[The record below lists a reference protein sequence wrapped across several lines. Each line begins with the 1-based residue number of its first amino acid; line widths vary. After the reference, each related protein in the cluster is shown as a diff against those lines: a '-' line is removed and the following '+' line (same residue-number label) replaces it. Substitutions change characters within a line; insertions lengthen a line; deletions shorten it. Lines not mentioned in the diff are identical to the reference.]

1 MPRPEARDP
10 GPTPAGGAGG
20 LPAVGAWPPRTRW
33 PEPLH
38 RAVAAVREA
47 LAGDGPRRA
56 DVVPGRAGS
65 RPRGLVALSGGA
77 DSLALAVACA
87 VLVGTRE
94 GARLGPIGAAVVDHG
109 LQSGSDAVAA
119 AAADV
124 ARILGLTPVTV
135 TRVEVARTGDGPEAD
150 ARRARREALAAA
162 ARDAG
167 QGGAAVV
174 LTAHTADDQ
183 AEQVLLGLAR
193 GSGTRSLAGIP
204 ARGTLPGGAAV
215 VRPLLGLTRADT
227 ETICRWAG
235 LTWFEDPHNRDPA
248 LLRSRVRTRV
258 LPALEDPDAGL
269 GPGVRAGLV
278 RTAAIA
284 AEDAAALDAWAGDE
298 VARLLPRRP
307 VDPAGRAVDER
318 HDGRGALDCAALDPP
333 AVTPDEL
340 EPCAVTLEQGR
351 ELARDGVEGRG
362 PRGGAL
368 PRPAVLDEEPPGRGD
383 CGPDERVLPLAG
395 GEGAPPA
402 VGRVGHRAT
411 LRPARRVPVDEGGH
425 RSDRPGRGRRG
436 RGLVQRRP
444 DRGGRDGGERL
455 AEGPTHVVDLRVREV
470 AGRAPEREGRAHPRV
485 VVEEGDRV
493 DDVPTF

>member
-10 GPTPAGGAGG
+10 GPTPAGGVGG

-150 ARRARREALAAA
+150 ARRARRVALAAA
-162 ARDAG
+162 AREAG
-167 QGGAAVV
+167 QGGAAPGAGTAVV

-215 VRPLLGLTRADT
+215 ARPLLGLTRADT

-269 GPGVRAGLV
+269 GPGVRVGLV

-298 VARLLPRRP
+298 FTRLR
-307 VDPAGRAVDER
+307 VD
-318 HDGRGALDCAALDPP
+318 
-333 AVTPDEL
+333 
-340 EPCAVTLEQGR
+340 
-351 ELARDGVEGRG
+351 
-362 PRGGAL
+362 
-368 PRPAVLDEEPPGRGD
+368 PPGRD
-383 CGPDERVLPLAG
+383 
-395 GEGAPPA
+395 
-402 VGRVGHRAT
+402 
-411 LRPARRVPVDEGGH
+411 
-425 RSDRPGRGRRG
+425 
-436 RGLVQRRP
+436 
-444 DRGGRDGGERL
+444 
-455 AEGPTHVVDLRVREV
+455 
-470 AGRAPEREGRAHPRV
+470 PRV
-485 VVEEGDRV
+485 VSLDLDTLAALPAAVRHRVIARAARAVGGQAPPRERILAVDTLVTGARAGGTSAGPVELPGGVAAHRACARLDLI
-493 DDVPTF
+493 PCLPGS

>member
-10 GPTPAGGAGG
+10 GPTPAGGVGG

-47 LAGDGPRRA
+47 LAGDGSCRA
-56 DVVPGRAGS
+56 DAGPGRAGN

-87 VLVGTRE
+87 VLVGTRD

-215 VRPLLGLTRADT
+215 ARPLLGLTRADT

-298 VARLLPRRP
+298 FTR
-307 VDPAGRAVDER
+307 
-318 HDGRGALDCAALDPP
+318 
-333 AVTPDEL
+333 
-340 EPCAVTLEQGR
+340 
-351 ELARDGVEGRG
+351 
-362 PRGGAL
+362 
-368 PRPAVLDEEPPGRGD
+368 
-383 CGPDERVLPLAG
+383 
-395 GEGAPPA
+395 
-402 VGRVGHRAT
+402 
-411 LRPARRVPVDEGGH
+411 
-425 RSDRPGRGRRG
+425 
-436 RGLVQRRP
+436 
-444 DRGGRDGGERL
+444 
-455 AEGPTHVVDLRVREV
+455 LRVD
-470 AGRAPEREGRAHPRV
+470 PRV
-485 VVEEGDRV
+485 VSLDLDALAALPAAVRHRVIARAARAAGGQVPPRERILAVDALVTGARAGGTSAGPVELPGGVAAHRAYARLDLI
-493 DDVPTF
+493 PCLPGS

>member
-1 MPRPEARDP
+1 MGEP
-10 GPTPAGGAGG
+10 GPTPAGGSGG

-56 DVVPGRAGS
+56 DVVPGRAGNG
-65 RPRGLVALSGGA
+65 PRGLVALSGGA

-94 GARLGPIGAAVVDHG
+94 GQRLGPIGAAVVDHG

-162 ARDAG
+162 ARDARP
-167 QGGAAVV
+167 GGAVV

-215 VRPLLGLTRADT
+215 VRPLLGLARADT
-227 ETICRWAG
+227 EAICRWAG

-298 VARLLPRRP
+298 VTRLR
-307 VDPAGRAVDER
+307 V
-318 HDGRGALDCAALDPP
+318 DPP
-333 AVTPDEL
+333 A
-340 EPCAVTLEQGR
+340 
-351 ELARDGVEGRG
+351 
-362 PRGGAL
+362 
-368 PRPAVLDEEPPGRGD
+368 GD
-383 CGPDERVLPLAG
+383 
-395 GEGAPPA
+395 
-402 VGRVGHRAT
+402 
-411 LRPARRVPVDEGGH
+411 
-425 RSDRPGRGRRG
+425 
-436 RGLVQRRP
+436 
-444 DRGGRDGGERL
+444 
-455 AEGPTHVVDLRVREV
+455 
-470 AGRAPEREGRAHPRV
+470 PRV
-485 VVEEGDRV
+485 VSLDLESLAALPAAVRHRVIARAARAAGGQAPPRERILAVDTLVTGARAGGASAGPVELPGGVAAHRACARLDLI
-493 DDVPTF
+493 PCLPGP

>member
-47 LAGDGPRRA
+47 LAGDGSCRA
-56 DVVPGRAGS
+56 DAVPGRAGG

-87 VLVGTRE
+87 VLVGTRD

-215 VRPLLGLTRADT
+215 ARPLLGLTRADT

-284 AEDAAALDAWAGDE
+284 AEDAAALDVWAGDE
-298 VARLLPRRP
+298 VTRLR
-307 VDPAGRAVDER
+307 V
-318 HDGRGALDCAALDPP
+318 DPP
-333 AVTPDEL
+333 A
-340 EPCAVTLEQGR
+340 
-351 ELARDGVEGRG
+351 
-362 PRGGAL
+362 
-368 PRPAVLDEEPPGRGD
+368 GD
-383 CGPDERVLPLAG
+383 
-395 GEGAPPA
+395 
-402 VGRVGHRAT
+402 
-411 LRPARRVPVDEGGH
+411 
-425 RSDRPGRGRRG
+425 
-436 RGLVQRRP
+436 
-444 DRGGRDGGERL
+444 
-455 AEGPTHVVDLRVREV
+455 
-470 AGRAPEREGRAHPRV
+470 PRV
-485 VVEEGDRV
+485 VSLDLDALAALPAAVRHRVIARAARAAGGQAPPRERILAVDALVTGARAGGTSAGPVELPGGVAAHRACARLDLI
-493 DDVPTF
+493 PCLPGP

>member
-47 LAGDGPRRA
+47 LVGDAPWLPDA
-56 DVVPGRAGS
+56 VPGRAGNG
-65 RPRGLVALSGGA
+65 PRGLVALSGGA

-87 VLVGTRE
+87 VLVGTRD

-150 ARRARREALAAA
+150 ARRARRVALAAA
-162 ARDAG
+162 ARDARP
-167 QGGAAVV
+167 GGAVV

-298 VARLLPRRP
+298 VTRLR
-307 VDPAGRAVDER
+307 V
-318 HDGRGALDCAALDPP
+318 DPP
-333 AVTPDEL
+333 A
-340 EPCAVTLEQGR
+340 
-351 ELARDGVEGRG
+351 
-362 PRGGAL
+362 
-368 PRPAVLDEEPPGRGD
+368 GD
-383 CGPDERVLPLAG
+383 
-395 GEGAPPA
+395 
-402 VGRVGHRAT
+402 
-411 LRPARRVPVDEGGH
+411 
-425 RSDRPGRGRRG
+425 
-436 RGLVQRRP
+436 
-444 DRGGRDGGERL
+444 
-455 AEGPTHVVDLRVREV
+455 
-470 AGRAPEREGRAHPRV
+470 PRV
-485 VVEEGDRV
+485 VSLDLDALAALPAAVRHRVIARAARAAGGQAPPRERILAVDALVTGARAGGTSAGPVELPGGVAAHRACARLDLI
-493 DDVPTF
+493 PCLPGP

>member
-47 LAGDGPRRA
+47 LAGDGSCRA
-56 DVVPGRAGS
+56 DAGPGRAGN

-87 VLVGTRE
+87 VLVGTRD

-124 ARILGLTPVTV
+124 ARILGLAPVTV

-167 QGGAAVV
+167 QGGAAPGAGTAVV

-227 ETICRWAG
+227 EAICRWAG

-284 AEDAAALDAWAGDE
+284 AEDAAALDVWAGDE
-298 VARLLPRRP
+298 VTRLR
-307 VDPAGRAVDER
+307 V
-318 HDGRGALDCAALDPP
+318 DPP
-333 AVTPDEL
+333 A
-340 EPCAVTLEQGR
+340 
-351 ELARDGVEGRG
+351 
-362 PRGGAL
+362 
-368 PRPAVLDEEPPGRGD
+368 GD
-383 CGPDERVLPLAG
+383 
-395 GEGAPPA
+395 
-402 VGRVGHRAT
+402 
-411 LRPARRVPVDEGGH
+411 
-425 RSDRPGRGRRG
+425 
-436 RGLVQRRP
+436 
-444 DRGGRDGGERL
+444 
-455 AEGPTHVVDLRVREV
+455 
-470 AGRAPEREGRAHPRV
+470 PRV
-485 VVEEGDRV
+485 VSLDLDALAALPAAVRHRVIARAARAAGGQAPPRERILAVDALVTGARAGGTSAGPVELPGGVAAHRACARLDLI
-493 DDVPTF
+493 PCLPGP

>member
-1 MPRPEARDP
+1 MRDP

-20 LPAVGAWPPRTRW
+20 LPAVGPWPPRTRW

-47 LAGDGPRRA
+47 LAGDGSCRA
-56 DVVPGRAGS
+56 DAGPGRAGN

-87 VLVGTRE
+87 VLVGTRD

-124 ARILGLTPVTV
+124 ARILGLAPVTV

-150 ARRARREALAAA
+150 ARRARRVALAAA
-162 ARDAG
+162 ARDARP
-167 QGGAAVV
+167 GGAVV

-215 VRPLLGLTRADT
+215 VRPLLGLARADT
-227 ETICRWAG
+227 EAICRWAG

-258 LPALEDPDAGL
+258 LPALEDPDVGL

-284 AEDAAALDAWAGDE
+284 AEDAAALEAWAGDE
-298 VARLLPRRP
+298 FTRLR
-307 VDPAGRAVDER
+307 V
-318 HDGRGALDCAALDPP
+318 DPP
-333 AVTPDEL
+333 A
-340 EPCAVTLEQGR
+340 
-351 ELARDGVEGRG
+351 RD
-362 PRGGAL
+362 
-368 PRPAVLDEEPPGRGD
+368 
-383 CGPDERVLPLAG
+383 
-395 GEGAPPA
+395 
-402 VGRVGHRAT
+402 
-411 LRPARRVPVDEGGH
+411 
-425 RSDRPGRGRRG
+425 
-436 RGLVQRRP
+436 
-444 DRGGRDGGERL
+444 
-455 AEGPTHVVDLRVREV
+455 
-470 AGRAPEREGRAHPRV
+470 PRV
-485 VVEEGDRV
+485 VSLDLDALAALPAAVRHRVIARAARAAGGQAPPRERILAVDTLVTGARAGGTSAGPVELPGGVAAHRACARLDLIPRL
-493 DDVPTF
+493 PGP

>member
-1 MPRPEARDP
+1 MPRPEVRDP
-10 GPTPAGGAGG
+10 GPTPVGGVGG
-20 LPAVGAWPPRTRW
+20 VPAVGAWPPRTRW

-47 LAGDGPRRA
+47 LAGDGTRRA
-56 DVVPGRAGS
+56 DAVPARAGNH
-65 RPRGLVALSGGA
+65 PRGLVALSGGA

-87 VLVGTRE
+87 VLGGTRE
-94 GARLGPIGAAVVDHG
+94 GRRLGPIGAAVVDHG

-119 AAADV
+119 AAAGV

-150 ARRARREALAAA
+150 ARRARRVALAAA

-167 QGGAAVV
+167 QGAAAPGAGAAVV

-215 VRPLLGLTRADT
+215 ARPLLGLTRTDT

-258 LPALEDPDAGL
+258 LPALEDPDTGL

-298 VARLLPRRP
+298 FTRLR
-307 VDPAGRAVDER
+307 VD
-318 HDGRGALDCAALDPP
+318 
-333 AVTPDEL
+333 
-340 EPCAVTLEQGR
+340 
-351 ELARDGVEGRG
+351 
-362 PRGGAL
+362 
-368 PRPAVLDEEPPGRGD
+368 PPGRD
-383 CGPDERVLPLAG
+383 
-395 GEGAPPA
+395 
-402 VGRVGHRAT
+402 
-411 LRPARRVPVDEGGH
+411 
-425 RSDRPGRGRRG
+425 
-436 RGLVQRRP
+436 
-444 DRGGRDGGERL
+444 
-455 AEGPTHVVDLRVREV
+455 
-470 AGRAPEREGRAHPRV
+470 PRV
-485 VVEEGDRV
+485 VSLDLDTLAALPAAVRHRVIARAARAAGGQVPPRERILAVDALVTGARAGGTSAGPVELPGGVAAHRAYARLDLI
-493 DDVPTF
+493 PCLPGS

>member
-20 LPAVGAWPPRTRW
+20 LPAVGSWPPRTRW

-47 LAGDGPRRA
+47 LAGDGSCRA
-56 DVVPGRAGS
+56 DAGPGRAGN

-87 VLVGTRE
+87 VLVGTRD

-124 ARILGLTPVTV
+124 ARILGLAPVTV

-150 ARRARREALAAA
+150 ARRARRVALAAA
-162 ARDAG
+162 ARDARP
-167 QGGAAVV
+167 GGAVV

-215 VRPLLGLTRADT
+215 VRPLLGLARADT
-227 ETICRWAG
+227 EAICRWAG

-258 LPALEDPDAGL
+258 LPALEDPDVGL

-284 AEDAAALDAWAGDE
+284 AEDAAALEAWAGDE
-298 VARLLPRRP
+298 FPRLR
-307 VDPAGRAVDER
+307 VDA
-318 HDGRGALDCAALDPP
+318 
-333 AVTPDEL
+333 
-340 EPCAVTLEQGR
+340 
-351 ELARDGVEGRG
+351 
-362 PRGGAL
+362 
-368 PRPAVLDEEPPGRGD
+368 PGRD
-383 CGPDERVLPLAG
+383 
-395 GEGAPPA
+395 
-402 VGRVGHRAT
+402 
-411 LRPARRVPVDEGGH
+411 
-425 RSDRPGRGRRG
+425 
-436 RGLVQRRP
+436 
-444 DRGGRDGGERL
+444 
-455 AEGPTHVVDLRVREV
+455 
-470 AGRAPEREGRAHPRV
+470 PRV
-485 VVEEGDRV
+485 VSLDLDALAALPAAVRHRVIARAARAAGGQAPPRERILAVDTLVAGARAGGTSAGPVELPGGVAAHRACARLDLIPRL
-493 DDVPTF
+493 PGP

>member
-124 ARILGLTPVTV
+124 ARILGLAPVTV

-162 ARDAG
+162 ARDARP
-167 QGGAAVV
+167 GGAVV

-193 GSGTRSLAGIP
+193 GSGTRSLAGIL

-284 AEDAAALDAWAGDE
+284 AEDAAALDAWADDE
-298 VARLLPRRP
+298 VTRLR
-307 VDPAGRAVDER
+307 V
-318 HDGRGALDCAALDPP
+318 DPP
-333 AVTPDEL
+333 A
-340 EPCAVTLEQGR
+340 
-351 ELARDGVEGRG
+351 
-362 PRGGAL
+362 
-368 PRPAVLDEEPPGRGD
+368 GD
-383 CGPDERVLPLAG
+383 
-395 GEGAPPA
+395 
-402 VGRVGHRAT
+402 
-411 LRPARRVPVDEGGH
+411 
-425 RSDRPGRGRRG
+425 
-436 RGLVQRRP
+436 
-444 DRGGRDGGERL
+444 
-455 AEGPTHVVDLRVREV
+455 
-470 AGRAPEREGRAHPRV
+470 PRV
-485 VVEEGDRV
+485 VSLDLDALAALPAAVRHRVIARAARAAGGQAPPRERILAVDALVTGARAGGTSAGPVELPGGVAAHRACARLDLI
-493 DDVPTF
+493 PCLPGP

>member
-47 LAGDGPRRA
+47 LAGDGSCRA
-56 DVVPGRAGS
+56 DAGPGRAGN

-87 VLVGTRE
+87 VLVGTRD

-124 ARILGLTPVTV
+124 ARILGLAPVTV

-150 ARRARREALAAA
+150 ARRARRVALAAA
-162 ARDAG
+162 ARDARP
-167 QGGAAVV
+167 GGAVV

-215 VRPLLGLTRADT
+215 VRPLLGLARADT
-227 ETICRWAG
+227 EAICRWAG

-269 GPGVRAGLV
+269 GPGVRVGLV

-298 VARLLPRRP
+298 FTRLR
-307 VDPAGRAVDER
+307 VD
-318 HDGRGALDCAALDPP
+318 
-333 AVTPDEL
+333 
-340 EPCAVTLEQGR
+340 
-351 ELARDGVEGRG
+351 
-362 PRGGAL
+362 
-368 PRPAVLDEEPPGRGD
+368 PPGRD
-383 CGPDERVLPLAG
+383 
-395 GEGAPPA
+395 
-402 VGRVGHRAT
+402 
-411 LRPARRVPVDEGGH
+411 
-425 RSDRPGRGRRG
+425 
-436 RGLVQRRP
+436 
-444 DRGGRDGGERL
+444 
-455 AEGPTHVVDLRVREV
+455 
-470 AGRAPEREGRAHPRV
+470 PRV
-485 VVEEGDRV
+485 VSLDLDALAALPAAVRHRVIARAARAAGGQAPPRERILAVDALVTGARAGGTSAGPVELPGGVAVHRACARLDLI
-493 DDVPTF
+493 PCLPGP

>member
-47 LAGDGPRRA
+47 LAGDGSCRA
-56 DVVPGRAGS
+56 DAGPGRAGN

-87 VLVGTRE
+87 VLVGTRD

-150 ARRARREALAAA
+150 ARRARRVALAAA

-167 QGGAAVV
+167 QGAAAPGAGAAVV

-215 VRPLLGLTRADT
+215 VRPLLGLARADT
-227 ETICRWAG
+227 EAICRWAG

-269 GPGVRAGLV
+269 GPGVRVGLV

-298 VARLLPRRP
+298 VTRLR
-307 VDPAGRAVDER
+307 V
-318 HDGRGALDCAALDPP
+318 DPP
-333 AVTPDEL
+333 A
-340 EPCAVTLEQGR
+340 
-351 ELARDGVEGRG
+351 
-362 PRGGAL
+362 
-368 PRPAVLDEEPPGRGD
+368 GD
-383 CGPDERVLPLAG
+383 
-395 GEGAPPA
+395 
-402 VGRVGHRAT
+402 
-411 LRPARRVPVDEGGH
+411 
-425 RSDRPGRGRRG
+425 
-436 RGLVQRRP
+436 
-444 DRGGRDGGERL
+444 
-455 AEGPTHVVDLRVREV
+455 
-470 AGRAPEREGRAHPRV
+470 PRV
-485 VVEEGDRV
+485 VSLDLDALAALPAAVRHRVIARAARAAGGQAPPRERILAVDALVTGARAGGTSAGPVELPGGVAVHRACARLDLI
-493 DDVPTF
+493 PCLPGP

>member
-20 LPAVGAWPPRTRW
+20 LPAVGSWPPRTRW

-47 LAGDGPRRA
+47 LAGDGSCRA
-56 DVVPGRAGS
+56 DAGPGRAGN

-87 VLVGTRE
+87 VLVGTRD

-124 ARILGLTPVTV
+124 ARILGLAPVTV

-150 ARRARREALAAA
+150 ARRARRVALAAA
-162 ARDAG
+162 ARDARP
-167 QGGAAVV
+167 GGAVV

-215 VRPLLGLTRADT
+215 VRPLLGLARADT
-227 ETICRWAG
+227 EAICRWAG

-258 LPALEDPDAGL
+258 LPALEDPDVGL

-284 AEDAAALDAWAGDE
+284 AEDAAALEAWAGDE
-298 VARLLPRRP
+298 FTRLR
-307 VDPAGRAVDER
+307 V
-318 HDGRGALDCAALDPP
+318 DPP
-333 AVTPDEL
+333 A
-340 EPCAVTLEQGR
+340 
-351 ELARDGVEGRG
+351 RD
-362 PRGGAL
+362 
-368 PRPAVLDEEPPGRGD
+368 
-383 CGPDERVLPLAG
+383 
-395 GEGAPPA
+395 
-402 VGRVGHRAT
+402 
-411 LRPARRVPVDEGGH
+411 
-425 RSDRPGRGRRG
+425 
-436 RGLVQRRP
+436 
-444 DRGGRDGGERL
+444 
-455 AEGPTHVVDLRVREV
+455 
-470 AGRAPEREGRAHPRV
+470 PRV
-485 VVEEGDRV
+485 VSLDLDALAALPAAVRHRVIARAARAAGGQAPPRERILAVDTLVAGARAGGTSAGPVELPGGVAAHRACARLDLIPRL
-493 DDVPTF
+493 PGP

>member
-1 MPRPEARDP
+1 MPRPEVGEP
-10 GPTPAGGAGG
+10 GPTPAGGSGG

-56 DVVPGRAGS
+56 DVVPGRAGNG
-65 RPRGLVALSGGA
+65 PRGLVALSGGA

-94 GARLGPIGAAVVDHG
+94 GQRLGPIGAAVVDHG

-162 ARDAG
+162 ARDARP
-167 QGGAAVV
+167 GGAVV

-215 VRPLLGLTRADT
+215 VRPLLGLARADT
-227 ETICRWAG
+227 EAICRWAG

-298 VARLLPRRP
+298 VTRLR
-307 VDPAGRAVDER
+307 V
-318 HDGRGALDCAALDPP
+318 DPP
-333 AVTPDEL
+333 A
-340 EPCAVTLEQGR
+340 
-351 ELARDGVEGRG
+351 
-362 PRGGAL
+362 
-368 PRPAVLDEEPPGRGD
+368 GD
-383 CGPDERVLPLAG
+383 
-395 GEGAPPA
+395 
-402 VGRVGHRAT
+402 
-411 LRPARRVPVDEGGH
+411 
-425 RSDRPGRGRRG
+425 
-436 RGLVQRRP
+436 
-444 DRGGRDGGERL
+444 
-455 AEGPTHVVDLRVREV
+455 
-470 AGRAPEREGRAHPRV
+470 PRV
-485 VVEEGDRV
+485 VSLDLESLAALPAAVRHRVIARAARAAGGQAPPRERILAVDTLVTGARAGGASAGPVELPGGVAAHRACARLDLI
-493 DDVPTF
+493 PCLPGP

>member
-150 ARRARREALAAA
+150 ARRARRVALAAA
-162 ARDAG
+162 AREAG
-167 QGGAAVV
+167 QGGAAPGAGTAVV

-284 AEDAAALDAWAGDE
+284 AEDAAALEAWAGAE
-298 VARLLPRRP
+298 VTRLR
-307 VDPAGRAVDER
+307 V
-318 HDGRGALDCAALDPP
+318 DPP
-333 AVTPDEL
+333 A
-340 EPCAVTLEQGR
+340 
-351 ELARDGVEGRG
+351 RD
-362 PRGGAL
+362 
-368 PRPAVLDEEPPGRGD
+368 
-383 CGPDERVLPLAG
+383 
-395 GEGAPPA
+395 
-402 VGRVGHRAT
+402 
-411 LRPARRVPVDEGGH
+411 
-425 RSDRPGRGRRG
+425 
-436 RGLVQRRP
+436 
-444 DRGGRDGGERL
+444 
-455 AEGPTHVVDLRVREV
+455 
-470 AGRAPEREGRAHPRV
+470 PRV
-485 VVEEGDRV
+485 VSLDLDALAALPAAVRHRVIARAARAAGGQAPPRERILAVDALVTGARAGGTSAGPVELPGGVAAHRACARLDLI
-493 DDVPTF
+493 PCLPGP

>member
-124 ARILGLTPVTV
+124 ARILGLAPVTV

-150 ARRARREALAAA
+150 ARRARRVALAAA
-162 ARDAG
+162 AREAG
-167 QGGAAVV
+167 QGGAAPGAGTAVV

-215 VRPLLGLTRADT
+215 ARPLLGLTRADT

-298 VARLLPRRP
+298 VTRLR
-307 VDPAGRAVDER
+307 V
-318 HDGRGALDCAALDPP
+318 DPP
-333 AVTPDEL
+333 A
-340 EPCAVTLEQGR
+340 
-351 ELARDGVEGRG
+351 
-362 PRGGAL
+362 
-368 PRPAVLDEEPPGRGD
+368 GD
-383 CGPDERVLPLAG
+383 
-395 GEGAPPA
+395 
-402 VGRVGHRAT
+402 
-411 LRPARRVPVDEGGH
+411 
-425 RSDRPGRGRRG
+425 
-436 RGLVQRRP
+436 
-444 DRGGRDGGERL
+444 
-455 AEGPTHVVDLRVREV
+455 
-470 AGRAPEREGRAHPRV
+470 PRV
-485 VVEEGDRV
+485 VSLDLDALAALPAAVRHRVIARAARAAGGQAPPRERILAVDALVTGARAGGTSAGPVELPGGVAAHRACARLDLI
-493 DDVPTF
+493 PCLPGP

>member
-1 MPRPEARDP
+1 MPRPEAGGP

-135 TRVEVARTGDGPEAD
+135 TRIEVARTGDGPEAD

-167 QGGAAVV
+167 PGGAVV

-204 ARGTLPGGAAV
+204 TRGTLPGGAAV

-258 LPALEDPDAGL
+258 LPALADPDAGL

-298 VARLLPRRP
+298 VTRLR
-307 VDPAGRAVDER
+307 V
-318 HDGRGALDCAALDPP
+318 DPP
-333 AVTPDEL
+333 A
-340 EPCAVTLEQGR
+340 
-351 ELARDGVEGRG
+351 
-362 PRGGAL
+362 
-368 PRPAVLDEEPPGRGD
+368 GD
-383 CGPDERVLPLAG
+383 
-395 GEGAPPA
+395 
-402 VGRVGHRAT
+402 
-411 LRPARRVPVDEGGH
+411 
-425 RSDRPGRGRRG
+425 
-436 RGLVQRRP
+436 
-444 DRGGRDGGERL
+444 
-455 AEGPTHVVDLRVREV
+455 
-470 AGRAPEREGRAHPRV
+470 PRV
-485 VVEEGDRV
+485 VSLDLDALAALPAAVRHRVIARAARAAGGQVPPRERILAVDTLVTGARAGGTSAGPVELPGGVAAHRACARLDLI
-493 DDVPTF
+493 PCLPGP

>member
-10 GPTPAGGAGG
+10 GPTPAGGVGG

-47 LAGDGPRRA
+47 LAGDGSCRA
-56 DVVPGRAGS
+56 DAGPGRAGN

-87 VLVGTRE
+87 VLVGTRD

-124 ARILGLTPVTV
+124 ARILGLAPVTV

-150 ARRARREALAAA
+150 ARRARRVALAAA
-162 ARDAG
+162 ARDARP
-167 QGGAAVV
+167 GGAVV

-215 VRPLLGLTRADT
+215 VRPLLGLARADT
-227 ETICRWAG
+227 EAICRWAG

-258 LPALEDPDAGL
+258 LPALEDPDVGL

-284 AEDAAALDAWAGDE
+284 AEDAAALEAWAGDE
-298 VARLLPRRP
+298 FPRLR
-307 VDPAGRAVDER
+307 VDA
-318 HDGRGALDCAALDPP
+318 
-333 AVTPDEL
+333 
-340 EPCAVTLEQGR
+340 
-351 ELARDGVEGRG
+351 
-362 PRGGAL
+362 
-368 PRPAVLDEEPPGRGD
+368 PGRD
-383 CGPDERVLPLAG
+383 
-395 GEGAPPA
+395 
-402 VGRVGHRAT
+402 
-411 LRPARRVPVDEGGH
+411 
-425 RSDRPGRGRRG
+425 
-436 RGLVQRRP
+436 
-444 DRGGRDGGERL
+444 
-455 AEGPTHVVDLRVREV
+455 
-470 AGRAPEREGRAHPRV
+470 PRV
-485 VVEEGDRV
+485 VSLDLDALAALPAAVRHRVIARAARAAGGQAPPRERILAVDTLVAGARAGGTSAGPVELPGGVAAHRACARLDLIPRL
-493 DDVPTF
+493 PGP

>member
-1 MPRPEARDP
+1 MPRPEAGAP
-10 GPTPAGGAGG
+10 GPTPAGGSGS
-20 LPAVGAWPPRTRW
+20 LPTAGAWPPRTRW

-47 LAGDGPRRA
+47 LAGDGSCRA
-56 DVVPGRAGS
+56 DAVPGRAGS

-94 GARLGPIGAAVVDHG
+94 GQRLGPIGAAVVDHG

-162 ARDAG
+162 ARDAR
-167 QGGAAVV
+167 QGGAVV

-215 VRPLLGLTRADT
+215 VRPLLGLARADT
-227 ETICRWAG
+227 EAICRWAG

-298 VARLLPRRP
+298 VTRLR
-307 VDPAGRAVDER
+307 V
-318 HDGRGALDCAALDPP
+318 DPP
-333 AVTPDEL
+333 A
-340 EPCAVTLEQGR
+340 
-351 ELARDGVEGRG
+351 
-362 PRGGAL
+362 
-368 PRPAVLDEEPPGRGD
+368 GD
-383 CGPDERVLPLAG
+383 
-395 GEGAPPA
+395 
-402 VGRVGHRAT
+402 
-411 LRPARRVPVDEGGH
+411 
-425 RSDRPGRGRRG
+425 
-436 RGLVQRRP
+436 
-444 DRGGRDGGERL
+444 
-455 AEGPTHVVDLRVREV
+455 
-470 AGRAPEREGRAHPRV
+470 PRV
-485 VVEEGDRV
+485 VSLDLESLAALPAAVRHRVIARAARAAGGQAPPRERILAVDTLVTGARAGGTSAGPVELPGGVAAHRACARLDLI
-493 DDVPTF
+493 PCLPGP

>member
-1 MPRPEARDP
+1 MRDP

-47 LAGDGPRRA
+47 LAGDGSCRA
-56 DVVPGRAGS
+56 DAGPGRAGN

-150 ARRARREALAAA
+150 DRRARRVALAAA

-167 QGGAAVV
+167 QGAAAPGAGAAVV

-215 VRPLLGLTRADT
+215 ARPLLGLTRTDT

-258 LPALEDPDAGL
+258 LPALEDPDTGL
-269 GPGVRAGLV
+269 GPGVRARLV

-284 AEDAAALDAWAGDE
+284 AEDAAALEAWAGAE
-298 VARLLPRRP
+298 VTRLR
-307 VDPAGRAVDER
+307 V
-318 HDGRGALDCAALDPP
+318 DPP
-333 AVTPDEL
+333 A
-340 EPCAVTLEQGR
+340 
-351 ELARDGVEGRG
+351 RD
-362 PRGGAL
+362 
-368 PRPAVLDEEPPGRGD
+368 
-383 CGPDERVLPLAG
+383 
-395 GEGAPPA
+395 
-402 VGRVGHRAT
+402 
-411 LRPARRVPVDEGGH
+411 
-425 RSDRPGRGRRG
+425 
-436 RGLVQRRP
+436 
-444 DRGGRDGGERL
+444 
-455 AEGPTHVVDLRVREV
+455 
-470 AGRAPEREGRAHPRV
+470 PRV
-485 VVEEGDRV
+485 VSLDLDALAALPAAVRHRVIARAARAAGGQAPPRERILAVDALVTGARAGGTSAGPVELPGGVAAHRACARLDLI
-493 DDVPTF
+493 PCLPGP

>member
-20 LPAVGAWPPRTRW
+20 LPAVGSWPPRTRW

-47 LAGDGPRRA
+47 LAGDGSCRA
-56 DVVPGRAGS
+56 DAGPGRAGN

-87 VLVGTRE
+87 VLVGTRD

-124 ARILGLTPVTV
+124 ARILGLAPVTV

-150 ARRARREALAAA
+150 ARRARRVALAAA
-162 ARDAG
+162 ARDARP
-167 QGGAAVV
+167 GGAVV

-284 AEDAAALDAWAGDE
+284 AEDAAALEAWAGDE
-298 VARLLPRRP
+298 FPRLR
-307 VDPAGRAVDER
+307 VD
-318 HDGRGALDCAALDPP
+318 
-333 AVTPDEL
+333 
-340 EPCAVTLEQGR
+340 
-351 ELARDGVEGRG
+351 
-362 PRGGAL
+362 
-368 PRPAVLDEEPPGRGD
+368 PPGRD
-383 CGPDERVLPLAG
+383 
-395 GEGAPPA
+395 
-402 VGRVGHRAT
+402 
-411 LRPARRVPVDEGGH
+411 
-425 RSDRPGRGRRG
+425 
-436 RGLVQRRP
+436 
-444 DRGGRDGGERL
+444 
-455 AEGPTHVVDLRVREV
+455 
-470 AGRAPEREGRAHPRV
+470 PRV
-485 VVEEGDRV
+485 VSLDLDALAALPAAVRHRVIARAARAAGGQAPPRERILAVDTLVAGARAGGTSAGPVELPGGVAAHRACARLDLIPRL
-493 DDVPTF
+493 PGP

>member
-56 DVVPGRAGS
+56 DAVPGRAGG

-87 VLVGTRE
+87 VLVGTRD

-109 LQSGSDAVAA
+109 LQSGSDTVAA

-167 QGGAAVV
+167 QGGAAPGAGAAVV

-258 LPALEDPDAGL
+258 LPALEDPDVGL

-298 VARLLPRRP
+298 VARLR
-307 VDPAGRAVDER
+307 V
-318 HDGRGALDCAALDPP
+318 DPP
-333 AVTPDEL
+333 A
-340 EPCAVTLEQGR
+340 
-351 ELARDGVEGRG
+351 RD
-362 PRGGAL
+362 
-368 PRPAVLDEEPPGRGD
+368 
-383 CGPDERVLPLAG
+383 
-395 GEGAPPA
+395 
-402 VGRVGHRAT
+402 
-411 LRPARRVPVDEGGH
+411 
-425 RSDRPGRGRRG
+425 
-436 RGLVQRRP
+436 
-444 DRGGRDGGERL
+444 
-455 AEGPTHVVDLRVREV
+455 
-470 AGRAPEREGRAHPRV
+470 PRV
-485 VVEEGDRV
+485 VSLDLDALAALPAAVRHRVIARAARAAGGQAPPRERILAADALVTGARAGGTSAGPVELPGGVAAHRACARLDLI
-493 DDVPTF
+493 PCLPGS

>member
-20 LPAVGAWPPRTRW
+20 LPAVGSWPPRTRW

-47 LAGDGPRRA
+47 LAGDGSCRA
-56 DVVPGRAGS
+56 DAGPGRAGN

-94 GARLGPIGAAVVDHG
+94 GQRFGPIGAAVVDHG
-109 LQSGSDAVAA
+109 LQTGSDAVAA

-150 ARRARREALAAA
+150 ARRARRVALAAA
-162 ARDAG
+162 ARDARP
-167 QGGAAVV
+167 GGAVV

-215 VRPLLGLTRADT
+215 VRPLLGLARADT
-227 ETICRWAG
+227 EAICRWAG

-258 LPALEDPDAGL
+258 LPALEDPDVGL

-284 AEDAAALDAWAGDE
+284 AEDAAALEAWAGDE
-298 VARLLPRRP
+298 FPRLR
-307 VDPAGRAVDER
+307 VDA
-318 HDGRGALDCAALDPP
+318 
-333 AVTPDEL
+333 
-340 EPCAVTLEQGR
+340 
-351 ELARDGVEGRG
+351 
-362 PRGGAL
+362 
-368 PRPAVLDEEPPGRGD
+368 PGRD
-383 CGPDERVLPLAG
+383 
-395 GEGAPPA
+395 
-402 VGRVGHRAT
+402 
-411 LRPARRVPVDEGGH
+411 
-425 RSDRPGRGRRG
+425 
-436 RGLVQRRP
+436 
-444 DRGGRDGGERL
+444 
-455 AEGPTHVVDLRVREV
+455 
-470 AGRAPEREGRAHPRV
+470 PRV
-485 VVEEGDRV
+485 VSLDLDALAALPAAVRHRVIARAARAAGGQAPPRERILAVDTLVAGARAGGTSAGPVELPGGVAAHRACARLDLIPRL
-493 DDVPTF
+493 PGP

>member
-10 GPTPAGGAGG
+10 GPTPVGGVGG
-20 LPAVGAWPPRTRW
+20 VPAVGAWPPRTRW

-47 LAGDGPRRA
+47 LAGDGTRRA
-56 DVVPGRAGS
+56 DAVPGRAGS

-124 ARILGLTPVTV
+124 ARILGLAPVTV

-150 ARRARREALAAA
+150 ARRARRVALAAA
-162 ARDAG
+162 ARDARP
-167 QGGAAVV
+167 GGAVV

-215 VRPLLGLTRADT
+215 VRPLLGLARADT
-227 ETICRWAG
+227 EAICRWAG

-269 GPGVRAGLV
+269 GPGVRVGLV

-298 VARLLPRRP
+298 FTRLR
-307 VDPAGRAVDER
+307 VD
-318 HDGRGALDCAALDPP
+318 
-333 AVTPDEL
+333 
-340 EPCAVTLEQGR
+340 
-351 ELARDGVEGRG
+351 
-362 PRGGAL
+362 
-368 PRPAVLDEEPPGRGD
+368 PPGRD
-383 CGPDERVLPLAG
+383 
-395 GEGAPPA
+395 
-402 VGRVGHRAT
+402 
-411 LRPARRVPVDEGGH
+411 
-425 RSDRPGRGRRG
+425 
-436 RGLVQRRP
+436 
-444 DRGGRDGGERL
+444 
-455 AEGPTHVVDLRVREV
+455 
-470 AGRAPEREGRAHPRV
+470 PRV
-485 VVEEGDRV
+485 VSLDLDALAALPAAVRHRVIARAARAAGGQAPPRERILAVDALVTGARAGCTSAGPVELPGGVAAHRACARLDLI
-493 DDVPTF
+493 PCLPGP

>member
-33 PEPLH
+33 PEPLD

-150 ARRARREALAAA
+150 ARRARRVALAAA
-162 ARDAG
+162 ARDAAP
-167 QGGAAVV
+167 GAGTAVV

-215 VRPLLGLTRADT
+215 ARPLLGLTRADT

-284 AEDAAALDAWAGDE
+284 AEDAAALDAWADDE
-298 VARLLPRRP
+298 VTRLR
-307 VDPAGRAVDER
+307 V
-318 HDGRGALDCAALDPP
+318 DPP
-333 AVTPDEL
+333 A
-340 EPCAVTLEQGR
+340 
-351 ELARDGVEGRG
+351 
-362 PRGGAL
+362 
-368 PRPAVLDEEPPGRGD
+368 GD
-383 CGPDERVLPLAG
+383 
-395 GEGAPPA
+395 
-402 VGRVGHRAT
+402 
-411 LRPARRVPVDEGGH
+411 
-425 RSDRPGRGRRG
+425 
-436 RGLVQRRP
+436 
-444 DRGGRDGGERL
+444 
-455 AEGPTHVVDLRVREV
+455 
-470 AGRAPEREGRAHPRV
+470 PRV
-485 VVEEGDRV
+485 VSLDLDALAALPAAVRHRVIARAARAAGGQAPPRERILAVDALVTGARAGGTSAGPVELPGGVAAHRACARLDLI
-493 DDVPTF
+493 PCLPGP

>member
-1 MPRPEARDP
+1 M
-10 GPTPAGGAGG
+10 
-20 LPAVGAWPPRTRW
+20 
-33 PEPLH
+33 
-38 RAVAAVREA
+38 
-47 LAGDGPRRA
+47 AGDGPRRA

-94 GARLGPIGAAVVDHG
+94 GQRLGPIGAAVVDHG

-150 ARRARREALAAA
+150 ARRARRMALAAA

-167 QGGAAVV
+167 PWGAVV

-258 LPALEDPDAGL
+258 LPALADPDAGL

-298 VARLLPRRP
+298 VTRLR
-307 VDPAGRAVDER
+307 V
-318 HDGRGALDCAALDPP
+318 DPP
-333 AVTPDEL
+333 A
-340 EPCAVTLEQGR
+340 
-351 ELARDGVEGRG
+351 
-362 PRGGAL
+362 
-368 PRPAVLDEEPPGRGD
+368 GD
-383 CGPDERVLPLAG
+383 
-395 GEGAPPA
+395 
-402 VGRVGHRAT
+402 
-411 LRPARRVPVDEGGH
+411 
-425 RSDRPGRGRRG
+425 
-436 RGLVQRRP
+436 
-444 DRGGRDGGERL
+444 
-455 AEGPTHVVDLRVREV
+455 
-470 AGRAPEREGRAHPRV
+470 PRV
-485 VVEEGDRV
+485 VSLDLDALAELPAAVRHRVIARAARAAGGQAPPRERILAVDALVTGARAGGTSAGPVELPGGVAAHRACARLDLIPRL
-493 DDVPTF
+493 PGP